1 MRILLV
7 SEMIPCLPSH
17 DGFRLIPANLIRNL
31 SDRHEIHRIAL
42 SREGESEEQSE
53 WPRAYCRSV
62 SIFRSDHGIRAKV
75 RATTGA
81 IDPAL
86 ARFTSDAVVKVRPDV
101 LHLEGGGL
109 AGLLRS
115 TARGWPG
122 VLCVHDSRAVRYRE
136 FAGYA
141 ARARERFRLRLFS
154 ILARYQERRWFGYAD
169 RVVVTSPSD
178 AQALSGAVGAERIAV
193 IPNGVDLEYFA
204 YQPAPEAGRIVF
216 TGNMSWPPNED
227 AAEHFARDLMPA
239 IQSRIPGT
247 SFWIVGA
254 QPSARIENLSSISG
268 VHVTGTV
275 ADIRPWIWSAAVYA
289 SPLRFGLGVK
299 NKILEAMASGAPI
312 VATSRS
318 LSGTPLI
325 DGRHAMIADD
335 DAKFTAAVVRLLSE
349 PALRESLSREARR
362 KVETENS
369 WQSVAVKYEE
379 VYREVLADRGRQQ
392 QREPGEP
399 SKVARH
405 QP

>member
-1 MRILLV
+1 MKILLV

-31 SDRHEIHRIAL
+31 CDRHEIHLVAL
-42 SREGESEEQSE
+42 SSSEESEEQSE
-53 WPRAYCRSV
+53 WPREYCKSV
-62 SIFRSDHGIRAKV
+62 SIFRADHGFRARV
-75 RATTGA
+75 RAMTGEV
-81 IDPAL
+81 DPAL
-86 ARFTSDAVVKVRPDV
+86 ARFVGDAMARVQPDL

-109 AGLLRS
+109 AALLHS
-115 TARGWPG
+115 GASWPPA
-122 VLCVHDSRAVRYRE
+122 VLCVHDSKALRYRE
-136 FAGYA
+136 FAEYSSRGK
-141 ARARERFRLRLFS
+141 ARVRLRLLS
-154 ILARYQERRWFGYAD
+154 LLARHQERQWFRYAD
-169 RVVVTSPSD
+169 RLVVTSPSD
-178 AQALSGAVGAERIAV
+178 AQALSGATSAERIAV

-204 YQPAPEAGRIVF
+204 YRPAPEAGRIVF

-227 AAEHFARDLMPA
+227 AAEHFARDIMPA
-239 IQSRIPGT
+239 IRSRVPDA

-254 QPSARIENLSSISG
+254 DPSPRVQNLASMPGI
-268 VHVTGTV
+268 HVTGTV

-335 DAKFTAAVVRLLSE
+335 DAKFAESIVRLLEE

-362 KVETENS
+362 KVESENS
-369 WQSVAVKYEE
+369 WQSVSIQYED
-379 VYREVLADRGRQQ
+379 VYREALDHPRSIKDR
-392 QREPGEP
+392 
-399 SKVARH
+399 
-405 QP
+405 

>member
-1 MRILLV
+1 MRVLMV
-7 SEMIPCLPSH
+7 SQAVPYLPCH

-31 SDRHEIHRIAL
+31 SDRHEIHLIAV
-42 SREGESEEQSE
+42 SSDAESEEHSA
-53 WPRAYCRSV
+53 WPRRYCRSV
-62 SIFRSDHGIRAKV
+62 SIFRSADGIRA
-75 RATTGA
+75 RARAVSGA
-81 IDPAL
+81 VDSAL
-86 ARFTSDAVVKVRPDV
+86 ERLVSEAVAKVRPDV

-109 AGLLRS
+109 AALLRS
-115 TARGWPG
+115 TARGLPG
-122 VLCVHDSRAVRYRE
+122 ILCVHDSKALRYRE

-141 ARARERFRLRLFS
+141 TRARERIRMELLS
-154 ILARYQERRWFGYAD
+154 VLARREERRGFGYAN

-178 AQALSGAVGAERIAV
+178 AEALSGAVRADRIAV

-204 YQPAPEAGRIVF
+204 FRPAPEAGRIVF

-239 IQSRIPGT
+239 IQKRISSA

-254 QPSARIENLSSISG
+254 EPSVRVQKLASLPG

-299 NKILEAMASGAPI
+299 NKILEAMACGAPI

-325 DGRHAMIADD
+325 DGRHALIADD
-335 DAKFTAAVVRLLSE
+335 DAKFSDSVARLLAD
-349 PALRESLSREARR
+349 PALCDSLAREART
-362 KVETENS
+362 KVEVEYS
-369 WQSVAVKYEE
+369 WKSIAAAYEG
-379 VYREVLADRGRQQ
+379 VYREALA
-392 QREPGEP
+392 QRDSPQHR
-399 SKVARH
+399 A
-405 QP
+405 

>member
-17 DGFRLIPANLIRNL
+17 DGFRLISANLIRNL
-31 SDRHEIHRIAL
+31 FDRHEIHLIAL
-42 SREGESEEQSE
+42 SRGDESEEQSE
-53 WPRAYCRSV
+53 WPRAYCQSV
-62 SIFRSDHGIRAKV
+62 SIFRSEHGIRAKV
-75 RATTGA
+75 RAITGDV
-81 IDPAL
+81 DPAL
-86 ARFTSDAVVKVRPDV
+86 TRFISDAVARVRPDV

-109 AGLLRS
+109 AALLRS
-115 TARGWPG
+115 TTRGLPG
-122 VLCVHDSRAVRYRE
+122 ILCVHDSKALRCRE

-141 ARARERFRLRLFS
+141 ARARERFRLKLLS
-154 ILARYQERRWFGYAD
+154 LLARRQELRWFGYAD

-178 AQALSGAVGAERIAV
+178 AQALSVGLSAERIAV

-204 YQPAPEAGRIVF
+204 YRPAPEAGRIVF

-239 IQSRIPGT
+239 IRNRIPGA

-254 QPSARIENLSSISG
+254 QPSLRVRNLSSVPGI
-268 VHVTGTV
+268 HVTGTV

-335 DAKFTAAVVRLLSE
+335 DAKFGDSVARLLAD

-362 KVETENS
+362 KAEAEYS
-369 WQSVAVKYEE
+369 WRSVATKYEE
-379 VYREVLADRGRQQ
+379 VYREALAQRDPPHLLESRGPFKGR
-392 QREPGEP
+392 
-399 SKVARH
+399 
-405 QP
+405 

>member
-31 SDRHEIHRIAL
+31 HERHEIHLVAL
-42 SREGESEEQSE
+42 SYGDEAEQSE
-53 WPRAYCRSV
+53 WPRAYCKSV
-62 SIFRSDHGIRAKV
+62 SIFRTDHGGRARY
-75 RATTGA
+75 RAQTGA
-81 IDPAL
+81 VDPAL
-86 ARFTSDAVVKVRPDV
+86 SNFVADVVARVRPD
-101 LHLEGGGL
+101 LIHLEGGGL
-109 AGLLRS
+109 AALLRA
-115 TARGWPG
+115 TRRRRPG
-122 VLCVHDSRAVRYRE
+122 VLCVHDSRALRFRE
-136 FAGYA
+136 FAEYSTGTKA
-141 ARARERFRLRLFS
+141 RLRLRVLS
-154 ILARYQERRWFGYAD
+154 LLARRQERRWFRYAD

-178 AQALSGAVGAERIAV
+178 AQALSVGLSPHRIAV

-204 YQPAPEAGRIVF
+204 YRPAPEAGRIVF

-227 AAEHFARDLMPA
+227 AAEHFARTILPA
-239 IQSRIPGT
+239 IRSRVPDA

-254 QPSARIENLSSISG
+254 DPSARVQDLSSIDG

-299 NKILEAMASGAPI
+299 NKILEAMACGVPI

-335 DAKFTAAVVRLLSE
+335 DAKFIESVVRLLSDG
-349 PALRESLSREARR
+349 ALRESLSREARH
-362 KVETENS
+362 KVEAENS
-369 WQSVAVKYEE
+369 WALVAMQYES
-379 VYREVLADRGRQQ
+379 VYRDALAPQPRSTNDR
-392 QREPGEP
+392 
-399 SKVARH
+399 
-405 QP
+405 